1 MSDDDRRTEVHAPG
15 ARGVQVG
22 PHNTQH
28 NTFVVKV
35 SALAVTVAAAAGL
48 VFTYQYQGRG
58 DHEKTAAEST
68 PSVSWSAPAR
78 PEPAPD
84 DDTPTPEES
93 EEEAA
98 ESPEE
103 SATPSTDPP
112 SSPAF
117 DATTLDVRATD
128 RTPVT
133 VAALLPDSFTDSK
146 GVRYTRNSG
155 GVWTCGSLSRNSA
168 ATTALASVGCVDDP
182 VVTGTYVDTDQNI
195 LVMVEVFA
203 LADKAGADSAHARL
217 KNDNS
222 GGWRYRCPNDG
233 TGSGVCRDSAALRGA
248 TQYGYTGS
256 SHRYLVS
263 TVAVPVDL
271 RQDDRVKSWL
281 VTASYRASVVAGPGN
296 YPGNR

>member
-48 VFTYQYQGRG
+48 AFAYQGWG
-58 DHEKTAAEST
+58 DHEKTASEST
-68 PSVSWSAPAR
+68 PTASRSAPAL
-78 PEPAPD
+78 PEPTPD
-84 DDTPTPEES
+84 EDTPTPEES
-93 EEEAA
+93 DEETSEPPA
-98 ESPEE
+98 ES
-103 SATPSTDPP
+103 ADPSTDPP
-112 SSPAF
+112 GSPAF
-117 DATTLDVRATD
+117 DATTLDARATD

-133 VAALLPDSFTDSK
+133 VAALLPDSFTDAK
-146 GVRYTRNSG
+146 GVRYTRNSA
-155 GVWTCGSLSRNSA
+155 GVQTCGNLSRNSA

-182 VVTGTYVDTDQNI
+182 VVTGTYVDTDENI

-203 LADKAGADSAHARL
+203 LADKAAADSAHERL
-217 KNDNS
+217 KDDNS
-222 GGWRYRCPNDG
+222 GDWRYRCPLSG
-233 TGSGVCRDSAALRGA
+233 TGSEVCRDSAALRRA
-248 TQYGYTGS
+248 TQYGYTGAN
-256 SHRYLVS
+256 HRYLVS

-281 VTASYRASVVAGPGN
+281 VTASYRASVVAGPAD
-296 YPGNR
+296 